1 MEIALQK
8 TSIRVDA
15 INQILKWWW
24 WSIFASCWTNECFI
38 FSKNSAFIFGFIT
51 VLFLCTNLKE
61 IVRCVRLYAQ
71 LRFIFLSWSKKS
83 ENVWRRKVASSWK
96 QRGVKQAEKIWSIYN
111 LKKGI
116 GNLISDF
123 RTSFQLSIT
132 SSSSSLRDKIS
143 QKGLKNKYSVGE
155 ESIAKILR
163 NNTFFLLLKAILTK

>member
-1 MEIALQK
+1 MDQSRCHKSDIEVVVVNFCQLL
-8 TSIRVDA
+8 
-15 INQILKWWW
+15 NKWMLHFFW
-24 WSIFASCWTNECFI
+24 
-38 FSKNSAFIFGFIT
+38 NSAFIFGFIT
-51 VLFLCTNLKE
+51 FLFLCTNLKE

-96 QRGVKQAEKIWSIYN
+96 QRGTKQAEKIWSIYN

-143 QKGLKNKYSVGE
+143 QKGLKNKCSEGE
-155 ESIAKILR
+155 ESIAKILQSISLTR
-163 NNTFFLLLKAILTK
+163 SIESSSLLLKAILTK

>member
-1 MEIALQK
+1 MLHFF
-8 TSIRVDA
+8 
-15 INQILKWWW
+15 W
-24 WSIFASCWTNECFI
+24 
-38 FSKNSAFIFGFIT
+38 NSAFIFGFIT
-51 VLFLCTNLKE
+51 FLFLCTNLKE

-96 QRGVKQAEKIWSIYN
+96 QRGTKQAEKIWSIYN

-143 QKGLKNKYSVGE
+143 QKGLKNKYSEGE
-155 ESIAKILR
+155 ESIAEKLR
-163 NNTFFLLLKAILTK
+163 NNPFFLQLSLHLYFWKQFLPNNQPIGYFLEPPNTWFFGQSQIG